1 MYIILEFSTVAVL
14 PIAFALLTLLVVDER
29 DLFDELTATIVIFV
43 VVAAPIAVL
52 RLKGRLSIV
61 LFAII
66 VESIASLILKLLV
79 HCLVQSGASLRD
91 LEYKIG

>member
-1 MYIILEFSTVAVL
+1 VYIILEFSTVAVL